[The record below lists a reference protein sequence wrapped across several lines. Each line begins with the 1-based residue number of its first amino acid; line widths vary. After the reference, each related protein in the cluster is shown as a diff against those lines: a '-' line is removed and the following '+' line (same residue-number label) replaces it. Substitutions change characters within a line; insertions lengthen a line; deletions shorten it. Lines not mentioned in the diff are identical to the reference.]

1 MEMHPLASAPHSFK
15 ELGIHIGIVTVGILI
30 ALSLEG
36 VRESIHEHGL
46 VREARAS
53 FRLEIEPDIRQ
64 MTSELAAVDGV
75 THATHTAIADLPE
88 LEKDPAQLKQR
99 IDGLMTSGY
108 SVTSSSWAGA
118 LSTGALSHMSAD
130 EVSRYAGFDYDVRF
144 YTDMEVRAMT
154 QEIDL
159 HSYVDSRRSFS
170 PQEMVEVEQK
180 LRSFDVLTKI
190 MSHMA
195 AETLRDM
202 KKALPN

>member
-64 MTSELAAVDGV
+64 MTLELAKVDEIN
-75 THATHTAIADLPE
+75 HATHAVIADLPE

-99 IDGLMTSGY
+99 VDGLMTSGY
-108 SVTSSSWAGA
+108 TLTSSSWEGA
-118 LSTGALSHMSAD
+118 LSSGALSHMRAD

-144 YTDMEVRAMT
+144 YANLEDQALT
-154 QEIDL
+154 QEIAL
-159 HSYVDSRRSFS
+159 HSYVDSRHTFG
-170 PQEMVEVEQK
+170 PQEMVEVESK
-180 LRSFDVLTKI
+180 LRSFEALTQVMTHLGGESI
-190 MSHMA
+190 
-195 AETLRDM
+195 RDM

>member
-15 ELGIHIGIVTVGILI
+15 DLAIHIGIVTVGILI

-46 VREARAS
+46 VRDARAS

-64 MTSELAAVDGV
+64 MTLELAKVD
-75 THATHTAIADLPE
+75 TANHATQAVIADLPT
-88 LEKDPAQLKQR
+88 LANDPVELKQR
-99 IDGLMTSGY
+99 VDAIFTSGY
-108 SVTSSSWAGA
+108 SLTSSSWAGA
-118 LSTGALSHMSAD
+118 LSSGALSHMSAD

-170 PQEMVEVEQK
+170 PEEMVEVEQK
-180 LRSFDVLTKI
+180 LRSFEELTQG
-190 MSHMA
+190 MSHVGG
-195 AETLRDM
+195 EGIRDM